1 MFLFDRAMYH
11 SRSSPRGHYR
21 KQPVLVT
28 TTFVKLRLNCALN
41 FLIKGSR
48 KRPLPQE
55 TATTFGITQLHFSFV
70 FKLS

>member
-1 MFLFDRAMYH
+1 MFLFDGAMYY
-11 SRSSPRGHYR
+11 SRSSLYDHSR
-21 KQPVLVT
+21 KRPVLVK
-28 TTFVKLRLNCALN
+28 TTFVKPSLNCGSN

-48 KRPLPQE
+48 KRPVPQK